1 MQADNPPV
9 AHPRRK
15 LRPVTRAA
23 YACANLEAGAIS
35 REQAAVHLGVGCST
49 LEKLAARGEGPFC
62 FGVGNLVRYPVDE
75 LDAWKR
81 ANDARQAHT
90 LSAAMG
96 CPELQVSNR
105 AFADGYLPCT
115 QEQMACDDPHRADTD
130 R

>member
-1 MQADNPPV
+1 LQADIKPV
-9 AHPRRK
+9 APLHKK
-15 LRPVTRAA
+15 LRPAKRAA
-23 YACANLEAGAIS
+23 QARANLDAGAIS

-62 FGVGNLVRYPVDE
+62 FRVGNLVRYPVDL

-90 LSAAMG
+90 QRNDG
-96 CPELQVSNR
+96 VSGI
-105 AFADGYLPCT
+105 ASQQSGLWGWLPSPCT
-115 QEQMACDDPHRADTD
+115 QQQMDCDDPHRADSD